1 MYGKDSEIYNG
12 KIIYIHTY
20 IHDCDNITGQVL
32 SIDSLPVTAW
42 WKLLLMGSMFF
53 QPECIYVYNI
63 IYMYIYCIYIYIS
76 ISKKNKSLHHMLK
89 S

>member
-1 MYGKDSEIYNG
+1 MGKL
-12 KIIYIHTY
+12 YIHTY
-20 IHDCDNITGQVL
+20 INDCDDMTGQVL
-32 SIDSLPVTAW
+32 SIDSLPVAAW

-63 IYMYIYCIYIYIS
+63 IYVYIYCIYIYIYQ
-76 ISKKNKSLHHMLK
+76 KKNKSLHHTLK